1 MAGPTLILAP
11 DDYSGRK
18 LGKYEILCRLS
29 LGGMSEIFLAFQR
42 GLAGFRKFVVLKQIL
57 PDIKGEEEFVRMFLD
72 EARITAAF
80 AHPNIA
86 QVFDLDIADGE
97 LFLAMEF
104 VPGATLVEVARA
116 CRQNNEPI
124 PIGFTL
130 AAVRDT
136 ALALHYAHTFTDP
149 MGRAVQVIHRDI
161 AEKNI
166 MVTYDGTTK
175 LLDFGIAKAVG
186 RASRTSVGMVKGTS
200 GYMSPEQILGE
211 PLDPR
216 SDLFSLGV
224 VLHECLTGMRLFHG
238 KKPEDAMMQAIKAD
252 VAPPSRGN
260 GQISPE
266 LDAVVLKALQRARD
280 DRYATAL
287 EFARA
292 IEKVAFPLIW
302 HPEQSA
308 QFIARLFADRRD
320 QTRALMSQ
328 ASSVEL
334 TGELKLSRLL
344 NGDDGALVTEPVPP
358 AQFIVPPPLPPS
370 APPPVPV
377 AADAPA
383 PPASPSLPRRAPVR
397 APVERGGERRPPPA
411 ESPPPVATP
420 IEVPVTPP
428 SQRRRRPP
436 RDAEVT
442 LPHGRAGQRR
452 SITPPPPPVAE
463 RFSAHRGNAADAEE
477 VDAAA
482 RTLLERND
490 PSDGTEEGDALDD
503 FTIPGRALPSDLAL
517 DRTHPEVVLP
527 GDDDGRTLTG
537 VGSDV
542 PRDERRRRAD
552 AGLVAGS
559 LTVAALLAVV
569 GGIGWMLGLHE
580 DVAHML
586 GLSSEVPAAA
596 APPQPEPLMRVAA
609 TPQPA
614 AAPVADAAAAE
625 SATSAT
631 DAGSAPAAAAQ
642 VTAPAAAPAEPAE
655 PLVLETLSFEEGA
668 AAPASA
674 PAPAPV
680 KTAAVAPVA
689 KPRAQRAPAKTAVVP
704 ASAEGSTPAPAPA
717 RATAKEKSLD
727 DAWGD
732 EAPTPSAASAAPAA
746 PAPAVQAA
754 PGSLTLVTE
763 PWSTVFLGQRELGI
777 TPMVRLQLSAGRHTL
792 RLVGSDGK
800 TVALPVEI
808 KSGEETKV
816 RVPLSVLKPL

>member
-11 DDYSGRK
+11 DDHSGRR

-116 CRQNNEPI
+116 CRQHNEPI

-175 LLDFGIAKAVG
+175 LLDFGIAKALG
-186 RASRTSVGMVKGTS
+186 RASRTNVGMVKGTS

-224 VLHECLTGMRLFHG
+224 VLHECLTGMRLFHA

-252 VAPPSRGN
+252 VAPPSRTN
-260 GQISPE
+260 PNVPRE

-292 IEKVAFPLIW
+292 IERVAAPLIW
-302 HPEQSA
+302 HAEQNA
-308 QFIARLFADRRD
+308 QFITRLFSDRRD

-334 TGELKLSRLL
+334 TGEIKLARLL
-344 NGDDGALVTEPVPP
+344 SGDDGALVTDPMPPEELVPAIAPV
-358 AQFIVPPPLPPS
+358 VMPPPLPPALPS
-370 APPPVPV
+370 
-377 AADAPA
+377 DAPA
-383 PPASPSLPRRAPVR
+383 PPASPTLRRTGPRAAERRAEQVEVSPAVT
-397 APVERGGERRPPPA
+397 APP
-411 ESPPPVATP
+411 
-420 IEVPVTPP
+420 
-428 SQRRRRPP
+428 RRRPRP
-436 RDAEVT
+436 VRDPEATRPSARMPV
-442 LPHGRAGQRR
+442 RR
-452 SITPPPPPVAE
+452 TVTPPPPPVPDD
-463 RFSAHRGNAADAEE
+463 HDH
-477 VDAAA
+477 D
-482 RTLLERND
+482 
-490 PSDGTEEGDALDD
+490 LDD
-503 FTIPGRALPSDLAL
+503 YTLPGHTLPPDLGL
-517 DRTHPEVVLP
+517 DRTHPAVRVTLP
-527 GDDDGRTLTG
+527 DEEGKTLTG
-537 VGSDV
+537 VGENVQRED
-542 PRDERRRRAD
+542 RRRRAD
-552 AGLVAGS
+552 AGLFAGL

-569 GGIGWMLGLHE
+569 LGIGWVLGLHE
-580 DVAHML
+580 DLGSML
-586 GLSSEVPAAA
+586 GLTRSEETT
-596 APPQPEPLMRVAA
+596 QA
-609 TPQPA
+609 TPV
-614 AAPVADAAAAE
+614 AAPVPVPVPAPQAVAVAE
-625 SATSAT
+625 
-631 DAGSAPAAAAQ
+631 
-642 VTAPAAAPAEPAE
+642 VEPSPSDN
-655 PLVLETLSFEEGA
+655 PLVLDALSFEEAPAVVAVQETPPAPPVRPATTATKPAARPRPQRA
-668 AAPASA
+668 AASAPVVPADPKDLDAAWGGGKAGSEPVPE

-680 KTAAVAPVA
+680 
-689 KPRAQRAPAKTAVVP
+689 
-704 ASAEGSTPAPAPA
+704 
-717 RATAKEKSLD
+717 
-727 DAWGD
+727 
-732 EAPTPSAASAAPAA
+732 AA
-746 PAPAVQAA
+746 PAPRVETKQEAA
-754 PGSLTLVTE
+754 PGSLTLITE
-763 PWSTVFLGQRELGI
+763 PWSTVFLGARELGI
-777 TPMVRLQLSAGRHTL
+777 TPMVRLELAAGRHTL
-792 RLVGSDGK
+792 RLVGADGK

-808 KSGEETKV
+808 KPGEETKV
-816 RVPLSVLKPL
+816 RVPLSMLEPL